1 MKTVTF
7 LRKNK
12 WEKKMVE
19 NLALAKDNR
28 KKAKEKSSET
38 LSLS

>member
-1 MKTVTF
+1 
-7 LRKNK
+7 
-12 WEKKMVE
+12 MVE

-28 KKAKEKSSET
+28 KKAKEKSSEK